1 MSKVYLKKDR
11 DKSLKR
17 KHPWIF
23 SGAID
28 RIDSGITAGETVN
41 VISSSGQIIGKGA
54 YSPSSQ
60 IRVRLWTFN
69 AEEEIDSVFFKD
81 KILAAYHLRKQII
94 PDNTNAYRIVN
105 AENDG
110 LPGVIID
117 CYADYLVCQFLS
129 AGAEYWK
136 EEILNQLITILKPNS
151 VYERSDT
158 DSRIKEGLDSNAG
171 LLYGAEIPEIIQIVE
186 NGLRFFADIKSGHK
200 TGFYLDQR
208 DNRLLLSSFVKDKSV
223 LNCFSYTGGFSVYAL
238 THGAKEIVNI
248 DTSSYALELLNRN
261 IELNNI
267 NNSSCK
273 NLDDDVFRVL
283 RQFRDERKSF
293 DVIILD
299 PPKFAESAIQVQQ
312 ASRGYKDIN
321 LLALKLLNPGGVL
334 FTFSCSGHITIDLF
348 NKIISDAALDSGRD
362 AKVIK
367 MITQSA
373 DHIVSSNFPEGL
385 YLKGL
390 ILKVI

>member
-1 MSKVYLKKDR
+1 MNKVHLKKDR
-11 DKSLKR
+11 DKSVKR
-17 KHPWIF
+17 NHPWIF
-23 SGAID
+23 SGAIEHTD
-28 RIDSGITAGETVN
+28 PDIKSGETVN
-41 VISSSGQIIGKGA
+41 VISSSGQVIGKGS

-60 IRVRLWTFN
+60 IRVRMWTFN

-94 PDNTNAYRIVN
+94 PDKTNAYRIIN

-110 LPGVIID
+110 LPGVIVD
-117 CYADYLVCQFLS
+117 RYTEYLVCQFLS

-136 EEILNQLITILKPNS
+136 EEILNQLINILKPNS
-151 VYERSDT
+151 IYERSDT
-158 DSRIKEGLDSNAG
+158 DSRVKEGLDSKVG
-171 LLYGAEIPEIIQIVE
+171 LLYGAEIPDLFQITE
-186 NGLRFFADIKSGHK
+186 NGLGFWVDIRTGHK

-238 THGAKEIVNI
+238 MNGAKEIINI
-248 DTSSYALELLNRN
+248 DTSSSALELLNRN
-261 IELNNI
+261 MELNILNHSNCKNI
-267 NNSSCK
+267 N
-273 NLDDDVFRVL
+273 DDVFKVL
-283 RQFRDERKSF
+283 RHFRDQGKSF

-321 LLALKLLNPGGVL
+321 LLALKLLNPDGVL
-334 FTFSCSGHITIDLF
+334 FTFSCSGHITTDLF

-362 AKVIK
+362 VKIIK
-367 MITQSA
+367 MIAQSS
-373 DHIVSSNFPEGL
+373 DHPISTYFPEGL